1 MRERA
6 GGPAVSFSVQSSSS
20 FVVEGDEEL
29 LYHAIF
35 NLVTNAFQACFDAG
49 SGSITLSAERSK
61 SAGAIFSVRDN
72 GPGIPRELKEKIFD
86 PFFTTR
92 TKGTGLGL
100 PIVLKI
106 ILAHNGLL
114 KIDSNENGS
123 CFIIQLPGPGESLE
137 RTSGDIWSGQI
148 LEEEFK

>member
-1 MRERA
+1 
-6 GGPAVSFSVQSSSS
+6 VSFKVEVPSSLIIT
-20 FVVEGDEEL
+20 GDEGL

-49 SGSITLSAERSK
+49 GGDVILSLSRSRSG
-61 SAGAIFSVRDN
+61 GVVFSVKDN
-72 GPGIPRELKEKIFD
+72 GPGIPREMREKIFD

-92 TKGTGLGL
+92 SKGTGLGL

-106 ILAHNGLL
+106 VLAHKGLL
-114 KIDSNENGS
+114 KFDSDEKGT
-123 CFIIQLPGPGESLE
+123 CFTVHLPAPGENLE
-137 RTSGDIWSGQI
+137 RRSEDIRSVQL

>member
-1 MRERA
+1 M
-6 GGPAVSFSVQSSSS
+6 
-20 FVVEGDEEL
+20 
-29 LYHAIF
+29 
-35 NLVTNAFQACFDAG
+35 TNAFQACFDAG